1 MGRRVRSRIN
11 DDERLKALE
20 AAAEEHGSE
29 AEAIRHAID
38 VVYVDGDDEDN
49 ASTRHDLPTDLSDAY
64 GALVDRYG
72 TDSRIGLES
81 AKSVVAQATKTPA
94 DATEKT
100 VLEPLRQRGYIGVHP
115 GRASVTVIIPERT
128 AAENQTLDG
137 FVTDGGTDP
146 RDALAENGRLY
157 DGAAARGG
165 AGKTVHIDDDCSALA
180 EDYDDITEPAE
191 LPLRARV
198 CQKCDPEHEI
208 DYTVG
213 NNPRDDVPAIED
225 DDRLDELADAVD
237 RGDGVESDGAG
248 ERIAVSPLT
257 GIAYAVAEY
266 EEDADGRL
274 VAFDKRPLTR
284 AEIADRVSEVHAAAR
299 AAYDDLGG
307 DRDD

>member
-128 AAENQTLDG
+128 AA
-137 FVTDGGTDP
+137 DGG
-146 RDALAENGRLY
+146 
-157 DGAAARGG
+157 
-165 AGKTVHIDDDCSALA
+165 
-180 EDYDDITEPAE
+180 
-191 LPLRARV
+191 
-198 CQKCDPEHEI
+198 
-208 DYTVG
+208 
-213 NNPRDDVPAIED
+213 
-225 DDRLDELADAVD
+225 
-237 RGDGVESDGAG
+237 
-248 ERIAVSPLT
+248 ER
-257 GIAYAVAEY
+257 
-266 EEDADGRL
+266 R
-274 VAFDKRPLTR
+274 
-284 AEIADRVSEVHAAAR
+284 
-299 AAYDDLGG
+299 
-307 DRDD
+307 